1 MAQRWSLKEDYI
13 VARYCL
19 ENPWAYASDENIK
32 EIMLQLKNAGYRY
45 RSASAVTKRAH
56 DYERLQRNNVD
67 YLSISSRQKDI
78 YRIAY
83 SLHNN
88 IGLSKFVSQYSA
100 EVYQPKNTDDSII
113 DGGSFGGIN
122 QWESFIPLEMP
133 KLGPSF
139 QDILEE
145 FIDKFYYEN
154 TQHEINWQ
162 NRKKLKNKL
171 KSELY
176 NWYINENTFNAIK
189 RGKYPTV
196 TRENVFRIC
205 FGLRLSYEE
214 SKRLMSSAGHDFR
227 RDEDLDNIV
236 EAILASEHPGR
247 YNAKEIEATI
257 YHYTGLSLL
266 TLKD

>member
-19 ENPWAYASDENIK
+19 EHPWAYASNVDIEEK
-32 EIMLQLKNAGYRY
+32 MLQLKNAGYGF
-45 RSASAVTKRAH
+45 RSTSAVTKRAY
-56 DYERLQRNNVD
+56 DYERLQRNVE
-67 YLSISSRQKDI
+67 YLSISSWEKNI
-78 YRIAY
+78 YKIFY
-83 SLHNN
+83 DLHNN
-88 IGLSKFVSQYSA
+88 LGLSKFVSRYIA
-100 EVYQPKNTDDSII
+100 EVYQPKTTDDSII
-113 DGGSFGGIN
+113 DRGIFGGIN
-122 QWESFIPLEMP
+122 HWESFIPLDIP

-139 QDILEE
+139 QNVLEE
-145 FIDKFYYEN
+145 LIDKFYNEN
-154 TQHEINWQ
+154 TQHEINKEKK
-162 NRKKLKNKL
+162 KKLKNKL

-176 NWYINENTFNAIK
+176 DWYINENTFNAIK

-205 FGLRLSYEE
+205 FGLRLTYEE
-214 SKRLMSSAGHDFR
+214 SRRLMSSAGHEFKR
-227 RDEDLDNIV
+227 NEKLDVIV

-247 YNAKEIEATI
+247 YDAKEIEATI